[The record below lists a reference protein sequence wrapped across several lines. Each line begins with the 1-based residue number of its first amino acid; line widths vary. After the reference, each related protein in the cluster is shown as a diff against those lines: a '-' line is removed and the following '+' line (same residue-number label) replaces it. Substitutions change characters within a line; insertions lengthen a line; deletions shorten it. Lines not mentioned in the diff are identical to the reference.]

1 MSHKKKVPIC
11 ELTQNKADDVM
22 SKVGAFLSFKGEI
35 PSWNST
41 SPEFYYDLF
50 RRKIANQ
57 MCVVE
62 LEVHIGRYPDVC
74 A

>member
-1 MSHKKKVPIC
+1 MRLLKTKLMTSCLKW
-11 ELTQNKADDVM
+11 
-22 SKVGAFLSFKGEI
+22 AFLSFKGEI
-35 PSWNST
+35 PSWNPT